1 MNTVIEQNKL
11 KNLAT
16 YINEE
21 ERKFQKHL
29 EKTEKTNQ
37 KRIDLEEE
45 IHKLQLEIIKQN
57 HMKENAEKLQKDY
70 PQLLQERQNE
80 LINLQKDLALA
91 TAAKKAAQQEFDIQI
106 KHLQQQIAELRR
118 EKQDLKR
125 ENLGK
130 QEKQTALR
138 NDLQKFGKAL
148 QSREKPPVEY
158 KIYSSSGGFGPIY
171 QPQEPIY
178 QPLELSIN
186 RPIDNIYQPQ
196 EQQYQQ
202 HIFY

>member
-11 KNLAT
+11 KNLAS

-21 ERKFQKHL
+21 EKKFQKHL

-45 IHKLQLEIIKQN
+45 IHKIQLEIIKQN
-57 HMKENAEKLQKDY
+57 HLKEKAEKLQKDY
-70 PQLLQERQNE
+70 PSLIEDKQHE

-91 TAAKKAAQQEFDIQI
+91 TAAKKAAQQEYDIQI
-106 KHLQQQIAELRR
+106 KHLQQQIAELKR

-130 QEKQTALR
+130 QEKQTVLR

-148 QSREKPPVEY
+148 QSREKPPIEY
-158 KIYSSSGGFGPIY
+158 KIYSSSGGFGS
-171 QPQEPIY
+171 
-178 QPLELSIN
+178 L
-186 RPIDNIYQPQ
+186 YQPQ
-196 EQQYQQ
+196 EQQQYQNML
-202 HIFY
+202 Y

>member
-21 ERKFQKHL
+21 EKKFQKHL

-45 IHKLQLEIIKQN
+45 IHKIQLEIIKQN
-57 HMKENAEKLQKDY
+57 HLKEKAELLQKDY
-70 PQLLQERQNE
+70 PSLIENKSQEI
-80 LINLQKDLALA
+80 INLQKDLALA
-91 TAAKKAAQQEFDIQI
+91 TASKKAAQQEYDIQI
-106 KHLQQQIAELRR
+106 KHLQQQIAELKR
-118 EKQDLKR
+118 EKYDLKK

-130 QEKQTALR
+130 QEKQTTLHM
-138 NDLQKFGKAL
+138 DLQKFGKVL

-158 KIYSSSGGFGPIY
+158 KIYSSSGGFGSLY
-171 QPQEPIY
+171 QPQV
-178 QPLELSIN
+178 
-186 RPIDNIYQPQ
+186 
-196 EQQYQQ
+196 QQQQ
-202 HIFY
+202 DMLYLNN

>member
-11 KNLAT
+11 QNLAI

-21 ERKFQKHL
+21 EKKFQKHL

-45 IHKLQLEIIKQN
+45 IHKIQLEIIKQN
-57 HMKENAEKLQKDY
+57 HLKEKAEKLQKDY
-70 PQLLQERQNE
+70 PQLLEEKQHE
-80 LINLQKDLALA
+80 LVNLQQELSLT
-91 TAAKKAAQQEFDIQI
+91 TAAKKAAQQEYDIQI

-158 KIYSSSGGFGPIY
+158 KIYSSSGGFGP
-171 QPQEPIY
+171 
-178 QPLELSIN
+178 L
-186 RPIDNIYQPQ
+186 YQPQ
-196 EQQYQQ
+196 EQQQQ
-202 HIFY
+202 NMFY